1 MKVWKL
7 VTSWRCIVIE
17 IATGIDE
24 DGRRVQTALPEERYA
39 LAFVFRVFNR
49 VALCTRGRILQI
61 RHHRR
66 LGKESMIESEGLA
79 AWLRLT
85 LIPGIGGETQR
96 KLLAAFGL
104 PEAVF
109 AAGRLAARAVV
120 GSRADLLFDFDPA
133 EAVDRSMAWANE
145 PGQSILTLAD
155 SAYPRALLEIAD
167 PPNVLYVRGNPGLLQ
182 KRGLGI
188 VGSRNATPQGLQTAE
203 VFAKALAGAGLSIIS
218 GLALGIDAAA
228 HRGALAAGG
237 DTIAVIGTGADRLY
251 PARNK
256 ELALAIAERGAIISE
271 FPLGTPAIAAN
282 FPRRNRIISGLSRGV
297 LVVEAAP
304 ESGSLI
310 TARLAAEQ
318 GREVFAIPGSIH
330 SPVARG
336 CHKLIK
342 QGAKLVE
349 TAQDVLEEFY
359 NFAEPEILPETTSAS
374 EENQLLWA
382 IGHDPASLDELVERT
397 GFTAEQLLSEL
408 LTLELAGQVATL
420 PGNRYQRL
428 A

>member
-1 MKVWKL
+1 MNEL
-7 VTSWRCIVIE
+7 
-17 IATGIDE
+17 
-24 DGRRVQTALPEERYA
+24 
-39 LAFVFRVFNR
+39 N
-49 VALCTRGRILQI
+49 
-61 RHHRR
+61 
-66 LGKESMIESEGLA
+66 GLA

-109 AAGRLAARAVV
+109 AAGRLAARGVI
-120 GSRADLLFDFDPA
+120 GHRADPLFDFDPA
-133 EAVDRSMAWANE
+133 QAVDRSLAWASQ
-145 PGQSILTLAD
+145 PGQHILTLAD
-155 SAYPRALLEIAD
+155 ADYPPALLEIAD
-167 PPNVLYVRGNPGLLQ
+167 PPSVLYVRGNPALLRT
-182 KRGLGI
+182 RGLAM
-188 VGSRNATPQGLQTAE
+188 VGSRNATPQGQQTAE
-203 VFAKALAGAGLSIIS
+203 SFARALAGTGLVIIS

-228 HRGALAAGG
+228 HRGALAVGG
-237 DTIAVIGTGADRLY
+237 QTVAVIGTGADRIY
-251 PARNK
+251 PARNRD
-256 ELALAIAERGAIISE
+256 LAIAIAEHGAIVSE

-282 FPRRNRIISGLSRGV
+282 FPRRNRIISGLARGV

-310 TARLAAEQ
+310 TARLAGEQ

-349 TAQDVLEEFY
+349 TAGDVLEELGDI
-359 NFAEPEILPETTSAS
+359 AEPARQVEADSSTEAP
-374 EENQLLWA
+374 LLA
-382 IGHDPASLDELVERT
+382 ALGHDPCSLDELVERT
-397 GFTAEQLLSEL
+397 GLSTEQLLGEL
-408 LTLELAGQVATL
+408 LAFELAGQLATL

-428 A
+428 N

>member
-1 MKVWKL
+1 
-7 VTSWRCIVIE
+7 VI
-17 IATGIDE
+17 IS
-24 DGRRVQTALPEERYA
+24 
-39 LAFVFRVFNR
+39 
-49 VALCTRGRILQI
+49 
-61 RHHRR
+61 
-66 LGKESMIESEGLA
+66 ESLA

-85 LIPGIGGETQR
+85 LIPGIGGESQR

-104 PEAVF
+104 PEAIF
-109 AAGRLAARAVV
+109 AAGRLATRAVI
-120 GSRADLLFDFDPA
+120 GDRADLLFDFDPS
-133 EAVDRSMAWANE
+133 EAVDRSIEWAAQ
-145 PGQSILTLAD
+145 PGQYIVTLAD
-155 SAYPRALLEIAD
+155 AAYPQALLEIAD
-167 PPNVLYVRGNPGLLQ
+167 PPTLLYVRGNVDLLR
-182 KRGLGI
+182 KRGLAM

-203 VFAKALAGAGLSIIS
+203 NFAKALANKGLCIIS

-228 HRGALAAGG
+228 HRGALAGGG
-237 DTIAVIGTGADRLY
+237 DTIAVIGTGSDRIY

-256 ELALAIAERGAIISE
+256 ELALAIVERGAVISE
-271 FPLGTPAIAAN
+271 FPLGTPSIAAN

-310 TARLAAEQ
+310 TARLAGEQ

-349 TAQDVLEEFY
+349 TANDVLEELG
-359 NFAEPEILPETTSAS
+359 NFDTLTKPAEEISQNLEDPVLTALGHAPCSLDDLVEYTGQSADQLLPE
-374 EENQLLWA
+374 LLM
-382 IGHDPASLDELVERT
+382 
-397 GFTAEQLLSEL
+397 
-408 LTLELAGQVATL
+408 LELSGKIATL

-428 A
+428 S